1 MKNKIFALLMI
12 FTFSTSMLAIEIR
25 GKRKVPSEGYAQQQN
40 QDNSNLIEDGTNT
53 ESFKDKF

>member
-1 MKNKIFALLMI
+1 MI

-25 GKRKVPSEGYAQQQN
+25 GKRKVPSQGYAQQQY